1 MRIWSSRAD
10 KFLPTLNAA
19 QGRVIAIDPAAPERS
34 HWREIIP
41 QGADTMDLALGSVS
55 LVDHQ
60 LIVGTMHDAHNQ
72 VRIYGL
78 DGRLRRE
85 LSLPGLGSACG
96 FGGELE
102 SQEPLHQ

>member
-1 MRIWSSRAD
+1 
-10 KFLPTLNAA
+10 
-19 QGRVIAIDPAAPERS
+19 
-34 HWREIIP
+34 
-41 QGADTMDLALGSVS
+41 MDLALGSVS

-85 LSLPGLGSACG
+85 LSLPISIGEDGHIDVWRERIVLGPI
-96 FGGELE
+96 
-102 SQEPLHQ
+102 PLDGDFVEIVPPVQPDITIDVRRRA